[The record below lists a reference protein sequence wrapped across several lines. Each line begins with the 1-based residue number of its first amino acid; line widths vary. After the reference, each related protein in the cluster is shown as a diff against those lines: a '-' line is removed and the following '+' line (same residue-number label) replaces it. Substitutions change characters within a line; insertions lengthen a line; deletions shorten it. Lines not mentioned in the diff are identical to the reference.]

1 MICHAQLLPEQLKKM
16 NALRSAERLSYPE
29 VLMAFEA
36 EIIKQQDDIM
46 KISKRYDEKIEV
58 MQREQAGVKD

>member
-36 EIIKQQDDIM
+36 EIIKQ
-46 KISKRYDEKIEV
+46 
-58 MQREQAGVKD
+58 